1 MSSNDKIEVIKLENE
16 SHDLPDENANKSQQY
31 MPSNIARQRTQKHVA
46 GMFQLPNNN
55 TIYNFPSDN
64 FDWNSSVQI
73 SDSNRAKQT
82 QDEILNTD
90 HGQYNKSNMSI
101 SQASEGTQSNLTR
114 GKALSQHFILI
125 KVTMLEHHVQ
135 LSF

>member
-16 SHDLPDENANKSQQY
+16 SHDLPDGNANKSQQY
-31 MPSNIARQRTQKHVA
+31 MPSNIAQQRTQTHVP
-46 GMFQLPNNN
+46 GMFQLPNN

-82 QDEILNTD
+82 RDEILNTD

-101 SQASEGTQSNLTR
+101 SQASEGSRSDFSR

-125 KVTMLEHHVQ
+125 KITTLEHHVQ
-135 LSF
+135 LSY